1 VHAARGGVRRT
12 LVNRSMRDGVTMR
25 PAIATLLAG
34 AALWAA
40 PALPQDRPVSPAP
53 AAAER
58 PAPAFTAEAI
68 KAAVSNHI
76 QTKLDEGGGI
86 YRLVDTRTGEKL
98 DLEFVDIALVGVADM
113 SRVHNPGEGAGG
125 AYFACAN
132 FRRAGASKDGPREKL
147 YDVDLSL
154 APRNGALEITEVFV
168 HKEPRLVDGKWVRVP
183 RPTKR

>member
-1 VHAARGGVRRT
+1 
-12 LVNRSMRDGVTMR
+12 MR

-34 AALWAA
+34 ASLWAA
-40 PALPQDRPVSPAP
+40 PALPQDRPGSPAP
-53 AAAER
+53 AAPPAPAAER
-58 PAPAFTAEAI
+58 PAPQFSAEAI
-68 KAAVSNHI
+68 KAAVGNHI
-76 QTKLDEGGGI
+76 QTKLDQGGGV

-113 SRVHNPGEGAGG
+113 SRVHNPGGEGAGG

-147 YDVDLSL
+147 YDVDMSL
-154 APRNGALEITEVFV
+154 VPRNGALEITEVFV